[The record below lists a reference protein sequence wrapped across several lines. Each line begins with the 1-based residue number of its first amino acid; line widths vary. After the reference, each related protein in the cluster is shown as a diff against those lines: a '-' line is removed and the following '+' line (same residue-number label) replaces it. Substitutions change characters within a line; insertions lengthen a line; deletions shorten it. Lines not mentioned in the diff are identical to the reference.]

1 MKKTMKER
9 APSAWCVVLSMVI
22 AALGFVRSAEAAYPQ
37 DWLDAYYPGQG
48 WTAESVGVGNDIEN
62 RSSSTVVTHPLG
74 DDKSNSPAVLKCTV
88 KITGL
93 NPKLRL
99 SVRSH
104 SASLAD
110 WVLSVKVN
118 NDLVL
123 GSTTINNPTTAQV
136 YTISLAKYLGQTV
149 TIQLFNAAGGSKSN
163 WAWEYGYWDSIEFI
177 GMEGQVEITGVTQ
190 TLGSGKATVNYKVS
204 GLKTATKTDLAITA
218 CANGKSTSKTI
229 ANVGNGT
236 GSVEI
241 AYKAALGAAPNVAF
255 SVALT
260 DPDVEGVQLWKDGP
274 YWATCN
280 VGASKPEGNGYYFW
294 WGDTVGYLYLA
305 SAWRSV
311 RDSLTIISFYDT
323 TALPATKTNG
333 TGKDVSWLT
342 SARYV
347 TNGNL
352 DSWCDAATAYLGA
365 PWRMPTKA
373 EFEALAANCTVS
385 WTTLNGVNGRL
396 IKGKGDYA
404 SKSIFL
410 PAAGYGINSIHGDY
424 NNIGD
429 YWSSTPC
436 NDCGSAYGLQFI
448 SSGKFNGGATFDRR
462 FGFPIRAVRTFTK

>member
-1 MKKTMKER
+1 MKKTMKM
-9 APSAWCVVLSMVI
+9 VLSAAIV
-22 AALGFVRSAEAAYPQ
+22 ALGFVRSAEAAYPQ

-48 WTAESVGVGNDIEN
+48 WKAESREINSDIEN
-62 RSSSTVVTHPLG
+62 RRSSTVVTHPYG
-74 DDKSNSPAVLKCTV
+74 ETSQISPAVLKCTV

-104 SASLAD
+104 SDSYAD
-110 WVLSVKVN
+110 WLLSVKVN
-118 NDLVL
+118 DDQVL

-163 WAWEYGYWDSIEFI
+163 WACEFGYWDLIEFI
-177 GMEGQVEITGVTQ
+177 GMESQVEITGVTQ
-190 TLGSGKATVNYKVS
+190 TPGSGKATVNYKVS
-204 GLKTATKTDLAITA
+204 GLATSTKTDLAITA

-241 AYKAALGAAPNVAF
+241 AYKAALGAAKNVAF
-255 SVALT
+255 SAVLT
-260 DPDVEGVQLWKDGP
+260 DPDMEGVQLWKDGP

-280 VGASKPEGNGYYFW
+280 VGATKPEGNGYYFW
-294 WGDTVGYLYLA
+294 WGDTVGYWYP
-305 SAWRSV
+305 STKWTSV
-311 RDSLTIISFYDT
+311 WNSSTTINFYE
-323 TALPATKTNG
+323 TATLPANKTSAKN
-333 TGKDVSWLT
+333 VSTLT
-342 SARYV
+342 SNGYLDAS
-347 TNGNL
+347 GNL
-352 DSWCDAATAYLGA
+352 ASWCDAATAYLGA

-396 IKGKGDYA
+396 IKGKGDFA

-424 NNIGD
+424 GNIGD

-436 NDCGSAYGLQFI
+436 NDYGSAYGLQLV
-448 SSGKFNGGATFDRR
+448 SSTTFNGGAAFDRR
-462 FGFPIRAVRTFTK
+462 FGFPIRAVRTFAK